1 MVQYVYDDEHHLET
15 LRGWP
20 ESDSPIET
28 FTTYYPN
35 GQVHTKTDGNG
46 VVTTYAYDVLGN
58 PDTVATADYPAID
71 YGYDTAG
78 RMVSLTNQEGAITR
92 FDFDNRGLLQTR
104 TDPLVKTSQFTYYA
118 DGRIHTRTDRNNRVL
133 TYTYTPSGKVE
144 TITFDSSQTPV
155 TYTYDAR
162 DNLTQIHDQTGT
174 TTYTYY
180 KDNRVKTIT
189 GPHGITITCQYDAAG
204 NLESLTYPGNKTVT
218 YSYDALNRL
227 KTVTDW
233 QDRTATYTYDQAGR
247 LTGLTQFNGT
257 VVEYSY
263 DNANRLTSLSNLT
276 QEGGTVISGYS
287 YTLDNDGNRVSI
299 TQIVP
304 LPLKVSTTIAGY
316 TYNDQKNRLTIAGD
330 NAFTYDDEGQLQTAY
345 GNTLAFDQD
354 HRLESI
360 SSNGAENCGFEYTS
374 YGHRIAAS
382 RNGTTTRYIHDPSG
396 NLLAQAD
403 EDNTILQYYIYGLGL
418 LSMVTPADDVYCY
431 HFDGSGN
438 TTAVTDTDKTVV
450 NKYAYFP
457 FGRISDQEETVT
469 QPFKFV
475 GQHGVMAEPNGWYYM
490 RARYYDPVTGRFI
503 SQDPL
508 GFDGGD
514 VNLYAYALNN
524 PITFNDPTG
533 EFINL
538 GAAGVG
544 AVIGGAVGAVNAL
557 FNNGDVLHG
566 AAYGAGVGALAGL
579 SFGTSLIA
587 NSAIGGTIGVGTD
600 YLIQRRSDPNKDI
613 NVTSL
618 VISGISGAIGGGAGA
633 AALKGSA
640 SLIDAVIV
648 GGSLSGGVSTGLN
661 YATSS
666 DPNMVPYNSK

>member
-1 MVQYVYDDEHHLET
+1 M
-15 LRGWP
+15 
-20 ESDSPIET
+20 
-28 FTTYYPN
+28 
-35 GQVHTKTDGNG
+35 
-46 VVTTYAYDVLGN
+46 
-58 PDTVATADYPAID
+58 
-71 YGYDTAG
+71 
-78 RMVSLTNQEGAITR
+78 
-92 FDFDNRGLLQTR
+92 
-104 TDPLVKTSQFTYYA
+104 
-118 DGRIHTRTDRNNRVL
+118 
-133 TYTYTPSGKVE
+133 
-144 TITFDSSQTPV
+144 
-155 TYTYDAR
+155 
-162 DNLTQIHDQTGT
+162 
-174 TTYTYY
+174 
-180 KDNRVKTIT
+180 
-189 GPHGITITCQYDAAG
+189 
-204 NLESLTYPGNKTVT
+204 
-218 YSYDALNRL
+218 
-227 KTVTDW
+227 TDW

-514 VNLYAYALNN
+514 VNLYAYASNN
-524 PITFNDPTG
+524 PVMNIDPSG
-533 EFINL
+533 EINIWGGIVGGLVGGAGGVL
-538 GAAGVG
+538 GAMTSGDLSALNLLKGFAGGTAGGFIGGMVDVSVGVG
-544 AVIGGAVGAVNAL
+544 AGI
-557 FNNGDVLHG
+557 G
-566 AAYGAGVGALAGL
+566 AA
-579 SFGTSLIA
+579 
-587 NSAIGGTIGVGTD
+587 
-600 YLIQRRSDPNKDI
+600 
-613 NVTSL
+613 
-618 VISGISGAIGGGAGA
+618 ISAGA
-633 AALKGSA
+633 AAAMGENLGGIIGAGIGGGIGGALAVYTGGTSGVAIGTWVGASRSIAFGMLGSNLQKQLTIEPVKNNITIQGA
-640 SLIDAVIV
+640 A
-648 GGSLSGGVSTGLN
+648 
-661 YATSS
+661 
-666 DPNMVPYNSK
+666 K